1 MNKKPI
7 LLSVLVA
14 HKNQINPTSIYP
26 VSLLTFDFKKVIV
39 SRYAVIFFTLF
50 ISTIT
55 NAQKYKD
62 SKYTIASYGSMNQN
76 GALLSDITFVT
87 STTNVYRWDDAA
99 GAAKTDKLW
108 KIQGNVGIESS
119 FLNSSGYVYKNVLY
133 PYGEF
138 SGDYPKIVR
147 FSSINIRVT
156 FVNGLVK
163 EGNVGYAYG
172 LSYDGHNGEKSSPH
186 EREGYQIS
194 SVQILNARHNATER
208 TIQNFLDQ
216 QANSNQSKPNK
227 EDNTQPSTT
236 NSSNTNS
243 TTSSNSTQSPTTG
256 LSNTN
261 MTNSSNN
268 TTDSNKINAET
279 TAALAK
285 EKEEAA
291 TKAEL
296 VRVADQIRLRE
307 QMVTDVA
314 ATTTKFAEGFS
325 EGVFTDLRIA
335 VNFRLSEGVTNQ
347 HGDKDFTFIDM
358 VTYDLG
364 IGVGRSGFFSVGY
377 GTPAY
382 NEGYLYKVGL
392 GFDILSVLPLREE
405 AGRHG
410 LTIGI
415 EGEYATGSFNTI
427 EDIRSDV
434 RSEDGSLYGGAVT
447 LRLLE
452 IIYVGLGYGV
462 IKSEESGPKG
472 DFSLKGNYSNYIIGI
487 NIPIG
492 LYD

>member
-1 MNKKPI
+1 
-7 LLSVLVA
+7 
-14 HKNQINPTSIYP
+14 
-26 VSLLTFDFKKVIV
+26 VIV

-62 SKYTIASYGSMNQN
+62 SKYTIASYGSINQD
-76 GALLSDITFVT
+76 GAILSDISFVSST
-87 STTNVYRWDDAA
+87 SNNFRWDDASD
-99 GAAKTDKLW
+99 AAKTDKLW
-108 KIQGNVGIESS
+108 KIQGSVGYEGS

-133 PYGEF
+133 PYREY
-138 SGDYPKIVR
+138 SGDYPKIISP
-147 FSSINIRVT
+147 SSINIRVT

-163 EGNVGYAYG
+163 EGNEGYAYG

-243 TTSSNSTQSPTTG
+243 TTSSNSTQSPTTE

-268 TTDSNKINAET
+268 TTDSNKIKAET

-285 EKEEAA
+285 EKKEAD

-296 VRVADQIRLRE
+296 ARVADQNRLRE

-314 ATTTKFAEGFS
+314 TTT
-325 EGVFTDLRIA
+325 
-335 VNFRLSEGVTNQ
+335 
-347 HGDKDFTFIDM
+347 
-358 VTYDLG
+358 
-364 IGVGRSGFFSVGY
+364 
-377 GTPAY
+377 
-382 NEGYLYKVGL
+382 
-392 GFDILSVLPLREE
+392 
-405 AGRHG
+405 
-410 LTIGI
+410 
-415 EGEYATGSFNTI
+415 
-427 EDIRSDV
+427 
-434 RSEDGSLYGGAVT
+434 
-447 LRLLE
+447 
-452 IIYVGLGYGV
+452 
-462 IKSEESGPKG
+462 
-472 DFSLKGNYSNYIIGI
+472 
-487 NIPIG
+487 
-492 LYD
+492 